1 MGVRIVQVDAF
12 ASRPF
17 SGNPA
22 GVCVLPAP
30 HDERW
35 MQDVAAEMNLAETAF
50 LHPENEGYRLR
61 WFTPTVEMALC
72 GHATLASAHVLWEEG
87 HLAADQQARFH
98 TQSGLL
104 TADHAG
110 NWIELDF
117 PATPPAPAAAPPG
130 LAAALRV
137 GTRWIGR
144 SKFDYLV
151 EVDSEDVVRGLKPDL
166 AALERVD
173 ARGIIVTSRATTP
186 GFDFVSRFFAPQ
198 SGVPEDPVTG
208 SAHCAL
214 APYWSERLHR
224 AELTGYQASP
234 RGGVVRVRLEAAID
248 GRPWNTAGLD
258 GWIRGDRV
266 VLYYRDAAKYRAL
279 FRPTF
284 IGRFRER
291 DGNTVLDGRFRMTL
305 FARALLPIWLA
316 PAIVCLVVALVP
328 TQLQPQSPAFRIAL
342 VLLGG
347 LLAVMAFGRFALEW
361 WGRPGDVDAV
371 SKAIRG
377 AVQPH

>member
-1 MGVRIVQVDAF
+1 MGLRIVQVDAF

-30 HDERW
+30 RDERW

-61 WFTPTVEMALC
+61 WFTPKVEVALC

-110 NWIELDF
+110 DWIELDF

-130 LAAALRV
+130 L
-137 GTRWIGR
+137 
-144 SKFDYLV
+144 
-151 EVDSEDVVRGLKPDL
+151 KPDL
-166 AALERVD
+166 AARERVD
-173 ARGIIVTSRATTP
+173 ARGIIVTSRAATP

-214 APYWSERLHR
+214 APYWCERLHR

-234 RGGVVRVRLEAAID
+234 RGGVVRVRLA
-248 GRPWNTAGLD
+248 
-258 GWIRGDRV
+258 GDRV
-266 VLYYRDAAKYRAL
+266 MLGGQAV
-279 FRPTF
+279 
-284 IGRFRER
+284 
-291 DGNTVLDGRFRMTL
+291 TVLRGE
-305 FARALLPIWLA
+305 LL
-316 PAIVCLVVALVP
+316 
-328 TQLQPQSPAFRIAL
+328 S
-342 VLLGG
+342 
-347 LLAVMAFGRFALEW
+347 
-361 WGRPGDVDAV
+361 
-371 SKAIRG
+371 
-377 AVQPH
+377 